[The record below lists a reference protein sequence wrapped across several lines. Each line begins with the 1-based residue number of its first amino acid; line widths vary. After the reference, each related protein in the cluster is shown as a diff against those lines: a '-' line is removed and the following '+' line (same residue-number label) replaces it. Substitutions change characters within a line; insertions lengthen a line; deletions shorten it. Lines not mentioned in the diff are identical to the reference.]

1 MDSRVEMGL
10 RKILGASV
18 DVPEPMS
25 RIEELLKQIAEQGIS
40 GGGSGGKGIQKI
52 EKTSTQGLVD
62 TYTITYT
69 DATTS
74 TFTITNGQDG
84 EQGEPGQ
91 AGTPGENG
99 VTPTIG
105 ENGNWFLGETDT
117 GKPSRG
123 EQGVPGQDG
132 SDGAPGQTGSPGAD
146 GFSPTITENSGNTE
160 SVYKLDITTKA
171 GSFTTPNLKG
181 ADGAD
186 GSGGGTSNYTGLTN
200 KPQINSV
207 ELTGDK
213 TADDLGLIAKNQG
226 STHNG
231 KFMRV
236 GADGNLTPYR
246 LSSSDVGSRV
256 FIADSSTT
264 IATLWELMTNP
275 NYDLTMLK
283 IQANEGKSNSLY
295 IIASGKR
302 TDDNHCAFT
311 TFPFFSNTTSGS
323 ESFTVVTIS
332 GAELDTI
339 GESMEVHELAIPTIV

>member
-10 RKILGASV
+10 RKILGESV

-84 EQGEPGQ
+84 EDGEPGQ

-146 GFSPTITENSGNTE
+146 GFSPTITENSENTE
-160 SVYKLDITTKA
+160 SVYKLDITTKV

-186 GSGGGTSNYTGLTN
+186 GSG
-200 KPQINSV
+200 
-207 ELTGDK
+207 
-213 TADDLGLIAKNQG
+213 
-226 STHNG
+226 
-231 KFMRV
+231 
-236 GADGNLTPYR
+236 
-246 LSSSDVGSRV
+246 SRV
-256 FIADSSTT
+256 FIADSSTNL
-264 IATLWELMTNP
+264 ATLWELMTNP

-283 IQANEGKSNSLY
+283 IQADEGKSNSLY

-339 GESMEVHELAIPTIV
+339 GESMEVHELAIPASV

>member
-1 MDSRVEMGL
+1 MDSRVELGL
-10 RKILGASV
+10 RKILGESI

-84 EQGEPGQ
+84 E
-91 AGTPGENG
+91 
-99 VTPTIG
+99 
-105 ENGNWFLGETDT
+105 
-117 GKPSRG
+117 
-123 EQGVPGQDG
+123 
-132 SDGAPGQTGSPGAD
+132 DGAPGLAGSPGAD
-146 GFSPTITENSGNTE
+146 GYSPTITENSGNTE
-160 SVYKLDITTKA
+160 SVYKLDITTKT

-186 GSGGGTSNYTGLTN
+186 GSGGGTSDYTGLTN
-200 KPQINSV
+200 KPQINSI

-213 TADDLGLIAKNQG
+213 TADDLGLVAKNQG
-226 STHNG
+226 SSHNG

-236 GADGNLTPYR
+236 GSDGNLTPYR
-246 LSSSDVGSRV
+246 LTSSDVGSRV
-256 FIADSSTT
+256 FIADHSTN

-283 IQANEGKSNSLY
+283 IQADEGKSNSLY
-295 IIASGKR
+295 IIASGKQ
-302 TDDNHCAFT
+302 TDDNNYTFT
-311 TFPFFSNTTSGS
+311 TFPFFSNTTAGS

-339 GESMEVHELAIPTIV
+339 GDSMEVHELVIPASVG

>member
-1 MDSRVEMGL
+1 MDSRIELGL
-10 RKILGASV
+10 RKILGESV
-18 DVPEPMS
+18 EVPEPMS
-25 RIEELLKQIAEQGIS
+25 RVEELLKQIAEQGIS
-40 GGGSGGKGIQKI
+40 GGVSGGKGIQKI

-84 EQGEPGQ
+84 EDGAPGQ

-123 EQGVPGQDG
+123 EQGAPGQNG

-160 SVYKLDITTKA
+160 SVYKLDITTKT

-181 ADGAD
+181 ADGSG
-186 GSGGGTSNYTGLTN
+186 GSG
-200 KPQINSV
+200 
-207 ELTGDK
+207 
-213 TADDLGLIAKNQG
+213 
-226 STHNG
+226 
-231 KFMRV
+231 
-236 GADGNLTPYR
+236 
-246 LSSSDVGSRV
+246 SDVGSRV

-283 IQANEGKSNSLY
+283 INADEGKTNSLY

-302 TDDNHCAFT
+302 TDDNNCTFT

-339 GESMEVHELAIPTIV
+339 GESMEVHELAIPTSV